1 MNFKKKSL
9 YFLIFIFSPLLTI
22 AFLANFSFVDSSNY
36 FFKTLLSGKLFNMYS
51 ADWPYYNPILHEN
64 RFQPFVGI
72 FQNIILFFDLY
83 KNQKSIYL
91 VQLIIFLTSL
101 IFIIKTVNKNIIFTY
116 LVFFTFILSPPF
128 IFSFVQPLLTETT
141 LIFFI
146 SIYIFLLK
154 KIFSKVS
161 VISATLIII
170 LIPIIILSK
179 ISSVILLFS
188 INFFLIYFSFKSRNK
203 FYLFFFIFCFIFSL
217 LIYFLLIS
225 YTGKAQD
232 KFYNPKD
239 FFFYYIKTD
248 FILIYIYFICLT
260 SLKYK
265 YNSYKNITFQNGLF
279 ISLLLTSIIYFVALI
294 SFGKHSEYQQV
305 ICYLL
310 VIPYLVNLN
319 LDKKYFKNLGV
330 VFATLLICLLVKGSF
345 YKIILIFFL
354 INLLLYILRIFFS
367 TLNSS
372 YIVSLLISLS
382 LFYLIIPGIS
392 LSYHRFIIGK
402 NIENAIN
409 NLDHKKINSLTQIFL
424 HSTNNS
430 DCSETIMHNF
440 IFNER
445 LSFLLK
451 KDYILFANPITNFDD
466 CKIDLE
472 YFEKSYSSVNIY
484 AFQNYKYK
492 NMKNEPDLII
502 SNYYDDKNNLY
513 NFLLMNNIN
522 PEKYEL
528 SQYQHN
534 QAWNIYYKIISKIS
548 SFRINTPIIFLLKKN
563 DN

>member
-1 MNFKKKSL
+1 
-9 YFLIFIFSPLLTI
+9 
-22 AFLANFSFVDSSNY
+22 
-36 FFKTLLSGKLFNMYS
+36 MYS

-101 IFIIKTVNKNIIFTY
+101 IFIIKTVNKNFFSTY

-128 IFSFVQPLLTETT
+128 IFSFAQPLLTETT

-154 KIFSKVS
+154 RIYLKAS
-161 VISATLIII
+161 VICAILIIA

-179 ISSVILLFS
+179 INSIILLLS
-188 INFFLIYFSFKSRNK
+188 INFFLIYFSLKLRNK
-203 FYLFFFIFCFIFSL
+203 FYLFFLFCFIFSL

-232 KFYNPKD
+232 KFYNPKV
-239 FFFYYIKTD
+239 FFFYYVETD

-260 SLKYK
+260 SLIYK
-265 YNSYKNITFQNGLF
+265 YNSYKTITFQNGLF

-319 LDKKYFKNLGV
+319 LDKKYFANRRV
-330 VFATLLICLLVKGSF
+330 VFSTLLICLLVNGSF
-345 YKIILIFFL
+345 YKIILFFFF
-354 INLLLYILRIFFS
+354 INLLFYILKIFF
-367 TLNSS
+367 TALNSN

-409 NLDHKKINSLTQIFL
+409 SLDQKKINSFTQIFF

-451 KDYILFANPITNFDD
+451 KDYILFANPISNFDD
-466 CKIDLE
+466 CKMDLE
-472 YFEKSYSSVNIY
+472 YFEKNYSSVNIY

-502 SNYYDDKNNLY
+502 SNYYDDKNSLY

-534 QAWNIYYKIISKIS
+534 QDWNIYYKIISKIS
-548 SFRINTPIIFLLKKN
+548 SFRIKTPIIFLLKKN
-563 DN
+563 DY

>member
-1 MNFKKKSL
+1 MSFKKKNL
-9 YFLIFIFSPLLTI
+9 YFIIFIFSPLLTI
-22 AFLANFSFVDSSNY
+22 AFLANFSFVDSSNF
-36 FFKTLLSGKLFNMYS
+36 FFKTLLSGKLFYMYS

-101 IFIIKTVNKNIIFTY
+101 IFIIKTVNKNFFSTY

-128 IFSFVQPLLTETT
+128 IFSFAQPLLTETT

-154 KIFSKVS
+154 RIYLKAS
-161 VISATLIII
+161 VICAILIII

-179 ISSVILLFS
+179 ISSIILLLS
-188 INFFLIYFSFKSRNK
+188 INFFLIYFSLKSRNK
-203 FYLFFFIFCFIFSL
+203 FYLFFLFCFIFSL

-239 FFFYYIKTD
+239 FFFYYIQTD

-260 SLKYK
+260 SLIYK
-265 YNSYKNITFQNGLF
+265 YNSYKTITFQNGLF
-279 ISLLLTSIIYFVALI
+279 ISLLLTSLIYFVALI

-319 LDKKYFKNLGV
+319 LDKKYFTNRRV
-330 VFATLLICLLVKGSF
+330 VFSTLLICLLVKGSF
-345 YKIILIFFL
+345 YKIILFFFF
-354 INLLLYILRIFFS
+354 INLLFYILKIFF
-367 TLNSS
+367 TALNSN

-409 NLDHKKINSLTQIFL
+409 SLEQKKINSFTQIFL

-451 KDYILFANPITNFDD
+451 KDYILFANPISNFDD
-466 CKIDLE
+466 CKMDLE
-472 YFEKSYSSVNIY
+472 YFEKNYSSVNIY

-534 QAWNIYYKIISKIS
+534 QDWNIYYKIISKIS
-548 SFRINTPIIFLLKKN
+548 SFRIKTPIIFLLKKI
-563 DN
+563 DY

>member
-1 MNFKKKSL
+1 MSFKKKKL
-9 YFLIFIFSPLLTI
+9 YFIIFIFSPLLTI
-22 AFLANFSFVDSSNY
+22 TFLANFSFVDSSNF
-36 FFKTLLSGKLFNMYS
+36 FFKTLLSGKLFYMYS

-101 IFIIKTVNKNIIFTY
+101 IFIIKTVNKNFFSTY

-128 IFSFVQPLLTETT
+128 IFSFAQPLLTETT

-154 KIFSKVS
+154 RIYLKAS
-161 VISATLIII
+161 VICAILIIA

-179 ISSVILLFS
+179 INSIILLLS
-188 INFFLIYFSFKSRNK
+188 INFFLIYFSLKLRNK
-203 FYLFFFIFCFIFSL
+203 FYLFFLFCFIFSL

-232 KFYNPKD
+232 KFYNPKV
-239 FFFYYIKTD
+239 FFFYYVETD

-260 SLKYK
+260 SLIYK
-265 YNSYKNITFQNGLF
+265 YNSYKTITFQNGLF

-319 LDKKYFKNLGV
+319 LDKKYFANRRV
-330 VFATLLICLLVKGSF
+330 VFSTLLICLLVNGSF
-345 YKIILIFFL
+345 YKIILFFFF
-354 INLLLYILRIFFS
+354 INLLFYILKIFF
-367 TLNSS
+367 TALNSN

-409 NLDHKKINSLTQIFL
+409 SLDQKKINSFTQIFF

-451 KDYILFANPITNFDD
+451 KDYILFANPISNFDD
-466 CKIDLE
+466 CKMDLE
-472 YFEKSYSSVNIY
+472 YFEKNYSSVNIY

-502 SNYYDDKNNLY
+502 SNYYDDKNSLY

-534 QAWNIYYKIISKIS
+534 QDWNIYYKIISKIS
-548 SFRINTPIIFLLKKN
+548 SFRIKTPIIFLLKKN
-563 DN
+563 DY